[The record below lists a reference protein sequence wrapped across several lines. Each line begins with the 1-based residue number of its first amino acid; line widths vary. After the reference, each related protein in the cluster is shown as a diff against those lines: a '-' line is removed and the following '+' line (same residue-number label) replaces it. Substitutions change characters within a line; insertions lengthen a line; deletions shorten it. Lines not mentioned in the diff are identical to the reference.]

1 MVMDRNLPLAP
12 VFLSDLRFQVSLLR
26 LMYPKSGPHFGA
38 CAQVAELERLQQ
50 PAGAV
55 LAVKPAS

>member
-1 MVMDRNLPLAP
+1 MVMDRNLLPAP
-12 VFLSDLRFQVSLLR
+12 VLLSNLRFQVSLLR
-26 LMYPKSGPHFGA
+26 LMYPKSDPHSEA